1 MRPHKERVYAGLVRF
16 PAGYPGRTV
25 NAMFI
30 VRLAYKAPTE
40 EIDYLLPDHIEW
52 LTKHYDAGYF
62 LCSGRQP
69 AQAGR
74 VIITRPMPL
83 AKLEAVLA
91 TDPLAVA
98 RMVRHEVIEFQ
109 ATRTAPELARVN
121 EALVG

>member
-1 MRPHKERVYAGLVRF
+1 
-16 PAGYPGRTV
+16 
-25 NAMFI
+25 MFI

-40 EIDYLLPDHIEW
+40 EIDYLLPDHIAW

-62 LCSGRQP
+62 LCSGRQT
-69 AQAGR
+69 AQDGR

-83 AKLEAVLA
+83 AKLEALLA

-98 RMVRHEVIEFQ
+98 RMIRHEVIEFQ

>member
-1 MRPHKERVYAGLVRF
+1 
-16 PAGYPGRTV
+16 
-25 NAMFI
+25 MFI

-52 LTKHYDAGYF
+52 LSKHYDAGYF

-69 AQAGR
+69 AQDGR

-83 AKLEAVLA
+83 AKLEALLA